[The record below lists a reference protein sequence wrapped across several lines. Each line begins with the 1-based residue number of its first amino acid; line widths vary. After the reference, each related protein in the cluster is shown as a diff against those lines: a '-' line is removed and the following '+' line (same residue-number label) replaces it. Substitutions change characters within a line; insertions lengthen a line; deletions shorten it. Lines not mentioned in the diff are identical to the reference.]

1 MPSPKLPHAAD
12 YETLGRA
19 LRGLREAAGLTQV
32 QAAERSGI
40 RSKFVSEVE
49 RGNRGLR
56 WHTLLALLDAYNCRL
71 RDLADAVETGSSPPR
86 RPVNARRSSAAP
98 SAR

>member
-12 YETLGRA
+12 YQALGRA
-19 LRGLREAAGLTQV
+19 LRGLRECAGLTQV
-32 QAAERSGI
+32 QAAERAGI

-56 WHTLLALLDAYNCRL
+56 WHTLLALLRAYDSDL
-71 RDLADAVETGSSPPR
+71 RALAGAIDEQ
-86 RPVNARRSSAAP
+86 
-98 SAR
+98 

>member
-12 YETLGRA
+12 YEALGRA
-19 LRGLREAAGLTQV
+19 LRRLREGAGLTQV
-32 QAAERSGI
+32 QAAEQAGI

-56 WHTLLALLDAYNCRL
+56 WHTLLALLRAYGSGL
-71 RDLADAVETGSSPPR
+71 HELADTIDVEG
-86 RPVNARRSSAAP
+86 
-98 SAR
+98 